1 MFGWCLAR
9 SKNKTN
15 QILNVPTIK
24 QAHYLTA
31 RKLTDVGFSIDLKT
45 YLCYNKIYLNTKEL
59 ENYDKEN

>member
-1 MFGWCLAR
+1 M
-9 SKNKTN
+9 S
-15 QILNVPTIK
+15 NVPTIK
-24 QAHYLTA
+24 RAHYLTA